1 MSTDLL
7 APRVLIQ
14 GLTSH
19 FREAEPARSALPP
32 PLPVSHRG
40 VCNLSHVPPRNGDA
54 VQLQNGH
61 TSRGSSALLAR
72 RSAQRRCGSAA
83 PRGCRRPPAR
93 EGHGSSHTR
102 APHRLWPA
110 TRLGDASSS
119 LSKGSWVT
127 FCSGLAWGCWGPG
140 LTALPASPTPYL
152 ASVCPFVS
160 HVFFAKCKSVCLVCS
175 VFLFFN
181 PFMLS
186 RLRVKVHVHSG
197 QHRPPGYAVP
207 LTKLVGP
214 AHAPKALA

>member
-1 MSTDLL
+1 MPLRLLTALTRTSDDALREEPREPHVSTDLL

-40 VCNLSHVPPRNGDA
+40 VCNLSHVPPETEMRFSFRTATRA
-54 VQLQNGH
+54 VGPVLYSLGEV
-61 TSRGSSALLAR
+61 
-72 RSAQRRCGSAA
+72 
-83 PRGCRRPPAR
+83 PRGAAAARPPGAAAVHPPVR
-93 EGHGSSHTR
+93 GTGPHTPGPR
-102 APHRLWPA
+102 TGCGGPHVW
-110 TRLGDASSS
+110 GDASSS

-175 VFLFFN
+175 FF
-181 PFMLS
+181 FFFKS
-186 RLRVKVHVHSG
+186 IYVI
-197 QHRPPGYAVP
+197 
-207 LTKLVGP
+207 
-214 AHAPKALA
+214 

>member
-102 APHRLWPA
+102 APHRLWRA
-110 TRLGDASSS
+110 ARLGRRF
-119 LSKGSWVT
+119 LQPFKGLLGHVL
-127 FCSGLAWGCWGPG
+127 FRPG
-140 LTALPASPTPYL
+140 LRLLGPRAHCTSCLPHPVPR
-152 ASVCPFVS
+152 F
-160 HVFFAKCKSVCLVCS
+160 CLSIC
-175 VFLFFN
+175 F
-181 PFMLS
+181 S
-186 RLRVKVHVHSG
+186 RLFCQV
-197 QHRPPGYAVP
+197 
-207 LTKLVGP
+207 
-214 AHAPKALA
+214 